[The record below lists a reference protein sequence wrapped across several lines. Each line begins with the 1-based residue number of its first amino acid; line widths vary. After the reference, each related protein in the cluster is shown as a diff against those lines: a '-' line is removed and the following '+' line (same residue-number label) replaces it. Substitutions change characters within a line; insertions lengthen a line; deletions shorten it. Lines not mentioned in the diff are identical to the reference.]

1 MPPSRKKSPK
11 KAKKTTKTRSRTQ
24 VQEKNVPAVDQ
35 GSDLKRYAIFL
46 VGKRKYAVD
55 VDRIIEVL
63 HQFTVEPVSHLPE
76 AFPGVI
82 HLRGVSVPVVDLSYL
97 LREDRPE
104 SVENTCLIAMLEKE
118 QIGLLIDSDIKI
130 IMSDEGFIHTLPDC
144 YTKEEAEFIDGI
156 LALEDDFMAI
166 INPVGIIRT
175 LTDWKVTHA

>member
-1 MPPSRKKSPK
+1 MPQPG
-11 KAKKTTKTRSRTQ
+11 KKTPKRVKKPTKTRHRAG
-24 VQEKNVPAVDQ
+24 VQEKNIAAVEKSPDQ
-35 GSDLKRYAIFL
+35 KRYAIFL
-46 VGKRKYAVD
+46 VGKQKYAVD

-82 HLRGVSVPVVDLSYL
+82 HLRGVSVPVVDLSHL
-97 LREDRPE
+97 LRENRPD

-144 YTKEEAEFIDGI
+144 YTKEEAAFIDGI
-156 LALEDDFMAI
+156 LALGDDFMAI
-166 INPVGIIRT
+166 INPTGIIRT
-175 LTDWKVTHA
+175 LTDWKVPHA